1 MPGRVRRAWLPRPGR
16 LRGRGRVRAVGARA
30 PGLARRIMPRRR
42 RASSPWPWAIS
53 VTVVPSP
60 YQTTPRWS
68 TEYSNGATWSGRTV
82 ISARPAGSASPSD
95 SAGPWVICVE
105 SSSWSRSPTCSAS
118 PWKTTSKSPPNRP
131 ITGLMS
137 PTACAV
143 MSLATAWLTLTVTS
157 WYPGT
162 ATGLE
167 WIHALSG
174 VPVERPFAS
183 AQNEHVGDGL
193 GAGLAGERR
202 GRQAHCADELGLS
215 REVGAHGLGAFVER
229 VSAGQQHGDA
239 AGRSASTERSMK

>member
-1 MPGRVRRAWLPRPGR
+1 MLVSALALVLVSADPVDAEVVVGEDLPD
-16 LRGRGRVRAVGARA
+16 
-30 PGLARRIMPRRR
+30 
-42 RASSPWPWAIS
+42 
-53 VTVVPSP
+53 
-60 YQTTPRWS
+60 
-68 TEYSNGATWSGRTV
+68 RTV

-167 WIHALSG
+167 WIHASSG
-174 VPVERPFAS
+174 VRSSVRSRLRRTSTSVTASVPAWRANVEDGRRTAPTSS
-183 AQNEHVGDGL
+183 AF
-193 GAGLAGERR
+193 LARSARMVSER
-202 GRQAHCADELGLS
+202 LS
-215 REVGAHGLGAFVER
+215 SVYLL
-229 VSAGQQHGDA
+229 VSSMATPP
-239 AGRSASTERSMK
+239 GRSASTERSMK